1 VSIVSGSAP
10 VGVGVIGLGFM
21 GATHVRSYAKAG
33 GCRVVAV
40 CDGNAELLDGRDRR
54 AGNIGE
60 AGEEQLFD
68 PRAMLATTDPE
79 AVLSDARVDLVSVC
93 TPTDTH
99 VDLAIR
105 ALDAGKHVLVE
116 KPVAISVGEV
126 ERLRAHAAGV
136 VRLCVPGMCMRY
148 WPGWDVLPGLVRSGT
163 YGRVLSARFERLGA
177 APAWSGFYSDDS
189 RSGGALFDLHVHD
202 VDMVHRC
209 FGAPSGVRSIGR
221 TGHVVTSYAFDDGPP
236 MVIAE
241 GGWLSDPKA
250 AFRIRYVVEFE
261 GALAEFD
268 LDRSPAMSLLV
279 GGEQRCPELLDESGY
294 EGQARAVV
302 EAVRTGNANALATMG
317 EAIDVTRT
325 IELEAASLRSGRAE
339 ARG

>member
-1 VSIVSGSAP
+1 MSGPAP

-21 GATHVRSYAKAG
+21 GATHLRSYAKAAN
-33 GCRVVAV
+33 CRVVAV
-40 CDGNAELLDGRDRR
+40 CDGDTVRLDGRDLS
-54 AGNIGE
+54 AGNIGNT
-60 AGEEQLFD
+60 GGNQLFD
-68 PRAMLATTDPE
+68 PAQTLTSTDPE
-79 AVLSDARVDLVSVC
+79 VVLADERVDLVSVC

-116 KPVAISVGEV
+116 KPVAISVSEV
-126 ERLRAHAAGV
+126 ERLRAHAARGD
-136 VRLCVPGMCMRY
+136 RMCVPAMCMRY
-148 WPGWDVLPGLVRSGT
+148 WPGWDVLPEMVRAGT

-177 APAWSGFYSDDS
+177 APAWAGFYADES

-209 FGAPSGVRSIGR
+209 FGAASSVRSIGR
-221 TGHVVTSYAFDDGPP
+221 SGHVMTSYTFDGGPA
-236 MVIAE
+236 MVVAE
-241 GGWLSDPKA
+241 GGWLSDPSA

-279 GGEQRCPELLDESGY
+279 GGVQRCPELADETGY

-302 EAVRTGNANALATMG
+302 ESVRAGDASRLPTMG
-317 EAIDVTRT
+317 EAVEVVRT

-339 ARG
+339 TRE